1 MIPRLVATQV
11 ALTVFAPAIVV
22 VLLVKETA
30 SWTRQ
35 ALQAPKIHP
44 APPSIVQK
52 NCRPPCRQAREK
64 SRWKDYD
71 GTHSPTRGGRCTKGT
86 NNFYIKEEG
95 EF

>member
-1 MIPRLVATQV
+1 MTPRVVATQV

-44 APPSIVQK
+44 APPSVM
-52 NCRPPCRQAREK
+52 AR
-64 SRWKDYD
+64 RM
-71 GTHSPTRGGRCTKGT
+71 PVAL
-86 NNFYIKEEG
+86 
-95 EF
+95 